1 MYYYN
6 TFFRVFESLV
16 YGVLYLV
23 YCVNL
28 DCPINYCRQLKKLCF
43 QELLK
48 QEAKCCLWIFF
59 QQAKLKI
66 SKQFLR
72 PQIVGYKPI
81 FQTCVYMLVE
91 YFSVASHAKSYG

>member
-43 QELLK
+43 QGRKLAFETRSKMLLV
-48 QEAKCCLWIFF
+48 EFF
-59 QQAKLKI
+59 PTSKIINQQA
-66 SKQFLR
+66 
-72 PQIVGYKPI
+72 I
-81 FQTCVYMLVE
+81 FATTNCRL
-91 YFSVASHAKSYG
+91 